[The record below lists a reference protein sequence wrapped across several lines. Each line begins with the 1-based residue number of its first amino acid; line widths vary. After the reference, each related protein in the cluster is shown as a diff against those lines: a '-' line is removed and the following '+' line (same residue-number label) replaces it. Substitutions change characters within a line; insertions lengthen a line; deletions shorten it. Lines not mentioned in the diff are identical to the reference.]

1 MRTMKK
7 GMSRALM
14 ALAALVCLL
23 AAAVSSAPAQTSDR
37 PARIGYLSSLSAT
50 GGAPQFEAVKRG
62 LRELGYV
69 EGRTITI
76 DARWADGNYERLPA
90 LAHELVRLKPD
101 LIISAGGPPP
111 ARALQSATST
121 IPVVFISGSAMASGI
136 VSNLAHP
143 GANLTG
149 LEVFAEELD
158 RKRLELLKDLL
169 VKPARIA
176 VLWNPGNLQGRL
188 QRQEIENAAQAQG
201 VVVRFVEARRP
212 DDLEPAF
219 ALIRQ
224 ERLDAVLV
232 CADPMFTSE
241 YRRVVAL
248 TRSSRLPGMHPFRS
262 DAEAGGLASY
272 GTDLFAVYRNA
283 AIYVDKILA
292 GAKPGDL
299 PVQQPTR
306 FELIINLRTAR
317 ELGLTVPLPLMMR
330 ADQLI
335 RE

>member
-1 MRTMKK
+1 
-7 GMSRALM
+7 M
-14 ALAALVCLL
+14 AQPGAK
-23 AAAVSSAPAQTSDR
+23 R
-37 PARIGYLSSLSAT
+37 ARIGYLSSLSAT
-50 GGAPQFEAVKRG
+50 GGAAQFEAAKRG
-62 LRELGYV
+62 LRDLGYV
-69 EGRTITI
+69 EGRTVTI
-76 DARWADGNYERLPA
+76 EARWADGDYARLPA
-90 LAHELVRLKPD
+90 LARELVQLKPD

-111 ARALQSATST
+111 ARALQAATST
-121 IPVVFISGSAMASGI
+121 IPVVFISGSAMAAGL

-158 RKRLELLKDLL
+158 SKRLELLKELL
-169 VKPARIA
+169 AKPARIA
-176 VLWNPGNLQGRL
+176 VLWNPGNLQGRV
-188 QRQEIENAAQAQG
+188 QRQEIESAAQAQG
-201 VVVRFVEARRP
+201 VAVRFVEARRP
-212 DDLEPAF
+212 EDLEGAF

-224 ERLDAVLV
+224 ERLDALLV

-248 TRSSRLPGMHPFRS
+248 ARSSRLPAMHPFRS

-292 GAKPGDL
+292 GARPGDL

-306 FELIINLRTAR
+306 FELVINLNTAQ
-317 ELGLTVPLPLMMR
+317 ELGLTIPLPMMMR

-335 RE
+335 RD